1 LRRSFFMEKV
11 DYIIV
16 GCGLAGATFAS
27 ICEEN
32 QKSFIVFDA
41 TITNSSKIA
50 GGIFNPL
57 ILKRF
62 TYTYKAKELLELASA
77 FYSNLE
83 LKFNQKI
90 LHYKSFHRRLF
101 SIEEQNNWTVA
112 SDKPNVGQFMES
124 AILQNNNNRL
134 NAPFGFG
141 NVLGCGYLD
150 VNLFLDTII
159 GNWKEKACYQSEQF
173 EYNSLKI
180 HTDFVVYKN
189 IKAKHI
195 VFADGFAMLNNP
207 FFSKLP
213 LDGAKGELL
222 LIKAPNLK
230 LDFILKGNVFIL
242 PVGNDLYKVGAT
254 YNWTDKTNTI
264 TEEAKEELLLGLK
277 EIINCDFEIVEQYAG
292 VRPTVKDRKPLVGT
306 HPKHQNLHILNGLGT
321 RGVTWVPY
329 LASQLFNHIENKEI
343 LDSEIDIKRLKGFP
357 SSFFDNQ

>member
-1 LRRSFFMEKV
+1 MEKI

-16 GCGLAGATFAS
+16 GCGLAGAAFAS
-27 ICEEN
+27 VCEEN
-32 QKSFIVFDA
+32 EKSFVVFDTTA
-41 TITNSSKIA
+41 TNSSKVA

-62 TYTYKAKELLELASA
+62 TYTYKAKELLELANE

-83 LKFNQKI
+83 LKFNQKF
-90 LHYKSFHRRLF
+90 LHYKPFYRRLF

-112 SDKPNVGQFMES
+112 SDKPNVGQFMETS
-124 AILQNNNNRL
+124 IHQNSNDCL
-134 NAPFGFG
+134 KAPFGFG

-159 GNWKEKACYQSEQF
+159 RSCKEKNSYKFEQF
-173 EYNSLKI
+173 EYDLLEIQS
-180 HTDFVVYKN
+180 DFIIYKG
-189 IKAKHI
+189 ICAKHI
-195 VFADGFAMLNNP
+195 VFADGFAILNNP

-230 LDFILKGNVFIL
+230 LDFIVKGNVFIL

-254 YNWTDKTNTI
+254 YNWTDKTNTT
-264 TEEAKEELLLGLK
+264 TEAAKEELLVGLK

-306 HPKHQNLHILNGLGT
+306 HPKHQNLHVLNGLGT
-321 RGVTWVPY
+321 RGVTWAPY
-329 LASQLFNHIENKEI
+329 LANQLFNHIENTEL

-357 SSFFDNQ
+357 SSFFDI